1 MWWLLILILIV
12 LALAVVALLTE
23 RRRNAMGGD
32 AREDR
37 FENPNRV
44 KSGTEKMGEHG
55 SPGGGG

>member
-23 RRRNAMGGD
+23 RRRSAVGGD

-37 FENPNRV
+37 FKNPNRN
-44 KSGTEKMGEHG
+44 KSGMEKYGEHG
-55 SPGGGG
+55 STNG